1 MWLVELYRAGNNAAQ
16 SVYSTN
22 SCDTSNLENYIDPDN
37 YVHEL
42 SLCNDWNYSER
53 KKLLIL
59 RKGQGTVFESLINE
73 RMIQYSYSSTSG
85 FIGYYS
91 YFIIFEYLTES
102 GFLMDFYVDTK
113 IGATATIPNDVTMS
127 DIGDLIEY
135 IRNKNLNIIFGNSTI
150 PKYIIHLDDNCKY
163 YRMGDRAIVIKKP
176 FLFIFGYNARW
187 HTRDVYVS
195 IYATPKLIDDINNHD
210 STNSTYD
217 PDTDYP
223 LSIDNVVADYFNTH
237 AMSGIQYSNV
247 SIYDDANA
255 LGYNLIR
262 ALLGPGSYNEACNI
276 SIGDIIFYGS
286 IYSNS
291 YHSLDEA
298 PIYIY
303 FPLLRPELDANGY
316 FYPYPQYN
324 PLDSY
329 SKVQSLYIHI
339 SLSNSNSIQYFSL
352 RSLYIMNSYLRTC
365 DINGSG
371 QLPPWNSGHCDF
383 ISPFRFLGAAECS
396 DSTTDTWNTP
406 QTINNANYLFM
417 ISKSPS
423 SDTYTIK
430 GVGCNEVTQAL
441 DFNAINTFTFTIS
454 PSFLDSLRKVTFSN
468 FGYAID
474 SISDTLSNE
483 VTLENS
489 ETSFVLFNDRLIDDE
504 NDFNNIYNAV
514 REALPNSIICY
525 FGNDSRIPPDLT
537 NKVIHS
543 DAVVIDLN
551 TNETMPLVIKYIRY
565 AQRLYRIFNV

>member
-1 MWLVELYRAGNNAAQ
+1 MWLVELYRAGNNATQ
-16 SVYSTN
+16 SVYSIN
-22 SCDTSNLENYIDPDN
+22 SCDANNLENYIDPDN

-42 SLCNDWNYSER
+42 SLCNDWNYSEK

-59 RKGQGTVFESLINE
+59 RKGQGTVLESLINE
-73 RMIQYSYSSTSG
+73 RMIRYAYYSTHDS
-85 FIGYYS
+85 IHHYS

-102 GFLMDFYVDTK
+102 GFLMDFYIYTK
-113 IGATATIPNDVTMS
+113 IDATATIPNDVTMS
-127 DIGDLIEY
+127 NIGDLIEY
-135 IRNKNLNIIFGNSTI
+135 IRNKNLNIIFGDSTI

-163 YRMGDRAIVIKKP
+163 YRMDDSAIVIKKP
-176 FLFIFGYNARW
+176 FLFIFSYNAWGHARN
-187 HTRDVYVS
+187 VYVS
-195 IYATPKLIDDINNHD
+195 ICATPKLIDDINNHD

-217 PDTDYP
+217 PNTDYP
-223 LSIDNVVADYFNTH
+223 LSIDNMVTDYFNIN
-237 AMSGIQYSNV
+237 AMSGIQYSDV

-262 ALLGPGSYNEACNI
+262 ALLKSGSYSEACNI

-286 IYSNS
+286 IYRNS
-291 YHSLDEA
+291 YNSLDEA
-298 PIYIY
+298 PVYIY
-303 FPLLRPELDANGY
+303 FPLLRPRLDASGY

-329 SKVQSLYIHI
+329 SQVQSLYIYI
-339 SLSNSNSIQYFSL
+339 SFSNSNSIQYFIL
-352 RSLYIMNSYLRTC
+352 RSLYIMDSYSHTC
-365 DINGSG
+365 QIDSTG
-371 QLPPWNSGHCDF
+371 QLPSWNPGYCDF
-383 ISPFRFLGAAECS
+383 TKPFRFLGAAECS

-417 ISKSPS
+417 ISKLPS

-430 GVGCNEVTQAL
+430 GIGCNEVTQAL
-441 DFNAINTFTFTIS
+441 DFNAINTFAFAIT
-454 PSFLDSLRKVTFSN
+454 PSFLNSLLKVTFSN

-551 TNETMPLVIKYIRY
+551 TNESMPLVIKYIRY
-565 AQRLYRIFNV
+565 AQRLYKIFNE